1 MFGPID
7 VIVGATPEM
16 IHNWGWFL
24 VFGIVLMV
32 LGVVAVVRS
41 TTATIASMVFFG
53 WLLVFSSVIQIVE
66 AFMVG
71 RWEGFFLHLLIAIL
85 FGIVGLLM
93 VLRPVISAEAL
104 TLLMSVFFLLGGL
117 YQLVA
122 AVWTHLPGWGWHAL
136 NGIIAGIMGVLI
148 LAQWPVSGLWVIG
161 LFVGIDLI
169 FYGWAWVALALDLRK
184 L

>member
-24 VFGIVLMV
+24 AFGIVLMV
-32 LGVVAVVRS
+32 LGIVAVIRS
-41 TTATIASMVFFG
+41 TTATIVSMVFFG

-71 RWEGFFLHLLIAIL
+71 RWEGFFLPLLIAIL

-93 VLRPVISAEAL
+93 VVRPVISAEAL
-104 TLLMSVFFLLGGL
+104 TFLMSVFFLLGGL

-122 AVWTHLPGWGWHAL
+122 AVWTHLPGWGWHAM
-136 NGIIAGIMGVLI
+136 NGVIAAVMGVLI
-148 LAQWPVSGLWVIG
+148 LARWPVSGLWVIG

-184 L
+184 M